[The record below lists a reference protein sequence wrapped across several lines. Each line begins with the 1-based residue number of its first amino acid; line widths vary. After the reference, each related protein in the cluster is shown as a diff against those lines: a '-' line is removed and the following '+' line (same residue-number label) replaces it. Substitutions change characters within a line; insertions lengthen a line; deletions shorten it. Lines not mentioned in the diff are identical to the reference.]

1 MWKNICNCP
10 SQNTANTG
18 MMLLL
23 THACLHPNPGPLT
36 QLGSFS
42 LCDKAQSHVTMLAGK
57 AAAPSPPTEDS

>member
-1 MWKNICNCP
+1 
-10 SQNTANTG
+10 
-18 MMLLL
+18 MLLL